1 MDVMEPFLQAVAQV
15 GFPIAVAG
23 YLLLRQ
29 EKTLK
34 ENADRVD
41 ARLDAIEKSLTDE
54 NGIGARIDKLKYS
67 INALSK
73 GLKKYVH

>member
-1 MDVMEPFLQAVAQV
+1 MEPFLQAVAQV

-34 ENADRVD
+34 EMQDKFD
-41 ARLDAIEKSLTDE
+41 ARLDS
-54 NGIGARIDKLKYS
+54 IDKVLSGDEGMNVKLKR
-67 INALSK
+67 IIGIVEAIK
-73 GLKKYVH
+73 RGAKKHAT

>member
-1 MDVMEPFLQAVAQV
+1 MEPFLQAVAQV

-34 ENADRVD
+34 EMQDKFD
-41 ARLDAIEKSLTDE
+41 ARLDS
-54 NGIGARIDKLKYS
+54 IDKVLSGDEGMNVKLKR
-67 INALSK
+67 IIGIVEAIK
-73 GLKKYVH
+73 RGTKKHAT